1 MEAHYSKVQNVPGKN
16 LLGLSKA
23 QFNAFERFSTQ
34 DNTVIPENSHFP
46 LPVFMTQI
54 VRNNKS
60 WSHFPQAGHFEI
72 WP

>member
-1 MEAHYSKVQNVPGKN
+1 MDAHYSKVQNVPGKN
-16 LLGLSKA
+16 FLGFRKA

-54 VRNNKS
+54 VRNNES
-60 WSHFPQAGHFEI
+60 RSLFPQAGHF
-72 WP
+72 